1 MCITLVTFLL
11 LFLHCSISV
20 AKERNICQTCL
31 NDMKFGLPVG
41 VRDSI
46 LKQEES
52 TQIALPRSNVG
63 QKYFYEQQ
71 AQIAESSGGLKSR
84 NIPCINILTTCMDIV
99 CMISIDTGTDITSE
113 LANVA
118 PTRQLDKFS
127 RMMQVSEAKSKVA
140 FRNLPKLCSFW
151 LNGTCTR
158 VLRKTCPFRPCCGIY
173 MFPEIAGGGAE
184 SKKLS
189 DNLIEMLNK
198 DGPAA
203 VQKKIDPETKN
214 AIQQVRSGPVKR
226 PVVCMYVRTV
236 HIYNIILVGE

>member
-1 MCITLVTFLL
+1 M
-11 LFLHCSISV
+11 SM
-20 AKERNICQTCL
+20 A
-31 NDMKFGLPVG
+31 
-41 VRDSI
+41 
-46 LKQEES
+46 S
-52 TQIALPRSNVG
+52 T
-63 QKYFYEQQ
+63 
-71 AQIAESSGGLKSR
+71 
-84 NIPCINILTTCMDIV
+84 
-99 CMISIDTGTDITSE
+99 DTGTDIASE

-214 AIQQVRSGPVKR
+214 AIQQVSYN
-226 PVVCMYVRTV
+226 VCMHARKSSRYISSTSTSTCKLFFEEEITLRKLFPFHAGVEGKQR
-236 HIYNIILVGE
+236 